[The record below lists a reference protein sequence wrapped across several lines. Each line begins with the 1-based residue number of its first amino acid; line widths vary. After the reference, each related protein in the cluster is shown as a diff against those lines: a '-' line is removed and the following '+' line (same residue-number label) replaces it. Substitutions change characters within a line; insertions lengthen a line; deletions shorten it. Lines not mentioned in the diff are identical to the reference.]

1 MSNDIFSSKQHLQQV
16 FNQGLLRLS
25 ADSSLGTF
33 ILVLANASFDPAIYA
48 QTRDTLYQNFSALKE
63 IYTTAFRAGRQ
74 VREVEE
80 DLLVFLKI
88 LCAGFENLNTT
99 LFRNE
104 GGWEI
109 QFNHVRGFRPA
120 RISQEKIES
129 LYQDYSSTAF
139 NFNKP
144 FLAKEMLWQGDF
156 HDQSISL
163 FYNKYPFTH
172 YHTLLVPEREQ
183 NHPQYIK
190 EKQHYL
196 IWQLLQEHGHRI
208 EGMGAG
214 YNSRGAYASVN
225 HLHFQLFVRDIPLPV
240 MDARW
245 RHNGGEQDYPSA
257 CVAFSDVRQ
266 SLQYIDELQQ
276 SNTAFNLLYFPGGVY
291 CFPRKLQG
299 SYVHADWTSGF
310 SWYELAGGIMT
321 ASHDTYQ
328 SLGADEIINEF
339 NKLQLAE

>member
-1 MSNDIFSSKQHLQQV
+1 MSKDIFSSKQALQQV
-16 FNQGLLRLS
+16 FNQGLLRL
-25 ADSSLGTF
+25 AKDDGLGTF
-33 ILVLANASFDPAIYA
+33 ILALANASFDPAIYQQA
-48 QTRDTLYQNFSALKE
+48 RDTLLENFNRLSSLYCE
-63 IYTTAFRAGRQ
+63 AFRSGKQ

-88 LCAGFENLNTT
+88 FCVGFENLQTT

-104 GGWEI
+104 DDWEI

-120 RISQEKIES
+120 RISKEKIETIYS
-129 LYQDYSSTAF
+129 DYSAAAF

-156 HDQSISL
+156 YDQSISL

-183 NHPQYIK
+183 NHPQYIQ
-190 EKQHYL
+190 EKHHHL
-196 IWQLLQEHGHRI
+196 IWQLLESSGNRV
-208 EGMGAG
+208 EGIGAG
-214 YNSRGAYASVN
+214 YNSRGAFSSVN
-225 HLHFQLFVRDIPLPV
+225 HLHFQLFARETSLPA
-240 MDARW
+240 MNRKW
-245 RHNGGEQDYPSA
+245 KHNGGDWDYPSA
-257 CVAFSDVRQ
+257 CMAFSDPVQ
-266 SLQYIDELQQ
+266 SLEYIDELQQ

-291 CFPRKLQG
+291 CFPRKMQG
-299 SYVHADWTSGF
+299 SYTHADWTSGF

-321 ASHDTYQ
+321 ASHDTFQ

-339 NKLQLAE
+339 NKLQLAG